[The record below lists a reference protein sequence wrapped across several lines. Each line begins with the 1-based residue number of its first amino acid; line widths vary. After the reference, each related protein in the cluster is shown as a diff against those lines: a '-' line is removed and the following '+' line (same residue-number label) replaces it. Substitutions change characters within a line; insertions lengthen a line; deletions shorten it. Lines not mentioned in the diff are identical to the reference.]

1 MIRVHD
7 VMSTAVLLLLVS
19 AQVAA
24 AGAQQDST
32 PAAADSARGFYA
44 GITPLPLT
52 LIANFG
58 ALRRDRQEDPS
69 WRPARIVLADSV
81 GAADTVNVRVR
92 PRGIWRR
99 RNCQMPP
106 LRVDLPRAALA
117 HTTLAGLDRPKL
129 VQFCHDQARGEQ
141 YVLQELQLYRI
152 YALLTPFAHR
162 ARLVRVAYVDSG
174 STKVRTTRYAF
185 LLEEPKALAERLG
198 ATELQIKGSVADD
211 LDARTRAIVGVFQYM
226 IGNADWST
234 GGLHNVELFS
244 RGGVTYPV
252 PYDFDYSGAVDAHY
266 AVPPPQL
273 PIRSVRSRIFRGH
286 CADATVF
293 AEVFATFRSRRQAM
307 HALFRDEVGQLIDPP
322 VAQRMLR
329 YLDDFF
335 AVIDDPE
342 KARRE
347 ILTRCAVSQ

>member
-1 MIRVHD
+1 M
-7 VMSTAVLLLLVS
+7 LLLLLS
-19 AQVAA
+19 GLPSIAD
-24 AGAQQDST
+24 AQQDST
-32 PAAADSARGFYA
+32 PAPADSVHGFYT
-44 GITPLPLT
+44 GVTPVPFT

-58 ALRRDRQEDPS
+58 ALRRDRQEDPP
-69 WRPARIVLADSV
+69 WRGARVVLQDSV

-106 LRVDLPRAALA
+106 LRIDFPRRALA
-117 HTTLAGLDRPKL
+117 QTPLAGVDRPKL

-162 ARLVRVAYVDSG
+162 ARLVRIAYVDSG
-174 STKVRTTRYAF
+174 SMKVRTTRYAF
-185 LLEEPKALAERLG
+185 LLEEPTALAERLG
-198 ATELQIKGSVADD
+198 ATELQVKGSVADD

-234 GGLHNVELFS
+234 GGLHNIELFS

-286 CADATVF
+286 CVDPTVF
-293 AEVFATFRSRRQAM
+293 AEAFDTFRSRRQAI

-329 YLDDFF
+329 YLDEFF
-335 AVIDDPE
+335 AVIGDPE

-347 ILTRCAVSQ
+347 IVTRCAASQ